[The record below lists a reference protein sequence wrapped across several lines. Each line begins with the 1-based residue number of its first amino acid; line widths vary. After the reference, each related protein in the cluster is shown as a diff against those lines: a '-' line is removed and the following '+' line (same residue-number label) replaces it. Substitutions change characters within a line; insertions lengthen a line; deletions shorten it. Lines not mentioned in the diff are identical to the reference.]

1 MIEISITPHDLPLPQ
16 ALLDLIES
24 GFWPL
29 TLQASNA
36 QNLKSLVSLDKIKAF
51 APEEQDICFY
61 RPPFGTEA
69 QFLANHNFAH
79 LAMWC
84 TKEIDPALTLIIG
97 DFGLGSDAPI
107 ALDYRANF
115 DDPLVIRLKWGE
127 PYTRTFENN
136 HWVEIAPSFAE
147 FAKMIL
153 D

>member
-1 MIEISITPHDLPLPQ
+1 MPQTPPDLPLPP
-16 ALLDLIES
+16 ALADLIES

-36 QNLKSLVSLDKIKAF
+36 QNLKPLIAPGKIKAF
-51 APEEQDICFY
+51 APEEEWICFY

-69 QFLANHNFAH
+69 QFLANHNFSNS
-79 LAMWC
+79 AMWAPH
-84 TKEIDPALTLIIG
+84 EIDPALTLIIG

-115 DDPLVIRLKWGE
+115 ENPPVIRLRWGE
-127 PYTRTFENN
+127 PFAKDFSNN

-147 FAKMIL
+147 FIQML
-153 D
+153 FD